1 MGWVANEPIRIIVP
15 GPPKPLERNR
25 HRIMNRK
32 GGGVPFVVSYMPA
45 QSAANQSLIRKFASD
60 AMNGRPPLDGAV
72 DLRVV
77 AYMPVPGSWSKRKQA
92 AALADQIRPTGRPDA
107 DNILKGICDSIQD
120 IVVRNDTIFTET
132 SIWKRF
138 SLNPRLVIECRLL
151 TWAD

>member
-1 MGWVANEPIRIIVP
+1 MGWVASEPIRIIVP

-32 GGGVPFVVSYMPA
+32 GGGAPFVVSYMPA
-45 QSAANQSLIRKFASD
+45 QSAANQSSIRKFASD

-77 AYMPVPGSWSKRKQA
+77 AYMPVPESWSKRKQT
-92 AALADQIRPTGRPDA
+92 AALADQMRPTGRPDA

-138 SLNPRLVIECRLL
+138 ALNPRLVIECRLL
-151 TWAD
+151 TWTD